1 MVLPPE
7 LIYEIIF
14 HLRHDKQ
21 ALLKCS
27 LVTNLW
33 AYSSQKLLH
42 DWHLHFTPET
52 FQAWKETA
60 PSTSIE
66 PLQHVCSLTCSGF
79 DPLDDFHGDHL
90 KSFHRLQHITLHLIT
105 STRPDLAN
113 SLLASQNTLSSLLLR
128 NVFFFDTAVVNLIN
142 HFPNLRE
149 LDIDQSMIHNDREN
163 VPSSSIS
170 PRGLLH
176 LTDLRAGS
184 LVSLFTC
191 LSGLELEYDELE
203 MVGPTSSQPCLY
215 VPPIVYA
222 CGKALVCLKLSP
234 HFCEPQ
240 RHASRT
246 HPVAPFNTTIFQCP
260 PISLSRIAQD
270 YASSYSSPIQHV
282 CNRQHSPS

>member
-21 ALLKCS
+21 AFLECS
-27 LVTNLW
+27 LVAILW

-42 DWHLHFTPET
+42 DWHLRFTPET
-52 FQAWKETA
+52 FQAWQETA
-60 PSTSIE
+60 SSTSME

-79 DPLDDFHGDHL
+79 NPLDDFHGDLL

-105 STRPDLAN
+105 STRLDLAN
-113 SLLASQNTLSSLLLR
+113 SLPASQNTLLSLLLSH
-128 NVFFFDTAVVNLIN
+128 VSFFDTAVMNLIN

-149 LDIDQSMIHNDREN
+149 LHIDQSRICKDREN

-170 PRGLLH
+170 PRGLLR

-203 MVGPTSSQPCLY
+203 MVGPTSSQPRLY

-222 CGKALVCLKLSP
+222 CGKALAHLKLSP

-240 RHASRT
+240 HHASCT
-246 HPVAPFNTTIFQCP
+246 HSVAPFNTAIFQCP
-260 PISLSRIAQD
+260 PISLLRIAQD
-270 YASSYSSPIQHV
+270 YV
-282 CNRQHSPS
+282 N